1 MPTCPGKPQLSQGS
15 TKLEP
20 AFSDLFQVAII
31 QVMVEVA
38 YSSLA
43 ERDCPSVHLERFVPK
58 NAASSILST
67 MNSGSTGMSG
77 SSTPLSSAANHR
89 GSRGETA
96 RRVELS

>member
-20 AFSDLFQVAII
+20 AFSDLFQVTII